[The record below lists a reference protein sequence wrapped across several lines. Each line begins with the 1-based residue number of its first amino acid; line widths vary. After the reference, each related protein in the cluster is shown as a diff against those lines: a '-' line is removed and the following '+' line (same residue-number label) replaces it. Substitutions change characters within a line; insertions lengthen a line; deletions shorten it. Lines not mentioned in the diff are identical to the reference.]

1 MTMTN
6 DRSAVDL
13 LYGIAAVLDYDTVY
27 LWEKGHNADS
37 LALEP
42 SHTWNI
48 SGPFALSEKI
58 SFTAKA
64 KCYTHLTCRVV

>member
-1 MTMTN
+1 MTA
-6 DRSAVDL
+6 DRSDVDL
-13 LYGIAAVLDYDTVY
+13 VYGIALVLGYDIMY
-27 LWEKGHNADS
+27 EWEKGHNSDS

-48 SGPFALSEKI
+48 SGLFVLSEKI

-64 KCYTHLTCRVV
+64 KYYPHFTCRVV